1 MQLFEET
8 ENLHLEILL
17 LLHLKFNS
25 KTRLVNF
32 CDLQLLTE

>member
-17 LLHLKFNS
+17 LLHLKS
-25 KTRLVNF
+25 ILKL
-32 CDLQLLTE
+32 DLSIFVICNC